1 MEKVR
6 SFGLNRVLGGAVAAI
21 AITVLLSCAGVLFT
35 VNELRG
41 AVAEQDRARLIIRT
55 LDDFLAG
62 MLNQETGMRGYLLTG
77 RESSLEPY
85 NAGRADFDKAAG
97 ALQQLLRGREPQ
109 EAALLNEAI
118 EAARAWQHDIGEPSV
133 HAAADPAT
141 RPDAA
146 ALEQSG
152 QGKQRFDILRAR
164 LRSIEAVENRSLTR
178 QSVLLED
185 ASYNAALAGW
195 LSAAI
200 VLAIC
205 AGVAVMVARIIVRP
219 LTRLAEIMS
228 RLVRRDL
235 TAEVPGIEMRN
246 EVGAM
251 ARAVEVF
258 KNSLVE
264 LDRSSLLRTTADT
277 LPAMVGYIDAQG
289 RIGFLNDEFARWFDF
304 GSADV
309 ATAHGRKL
317 AEIFGA
323 GRFPGADSELLAALG
338 GDEVRFEHRLAKP
351 GAGYRAVEANY
362 RPHRN
367 AIGEVLGAVT
377 LLTDISERKVM
388 ELRMAQQTRALLRSN
403 EELEQFAYV
412 ASHDLKAPLR
422 GIDNLVTWIEEDLA
436 GQLTG
441 DVATNMALLKSRVRR
456 LESLLDDLLAYSRA
470 GRGEIV
476 YDTVDTR
483 ALAEELAVLVN
494 PPEGFR
500 ITGADGLPTI
510 RTARAPLTQALQNL
524 IGNAIKHH
532 DHPADGHVEIDA
544 RPASGIGGETTEFS
558 VTDDG
563 PGIPAQFRERVFGMF
578 QTLRPR
584 DEIEGS
590 GMGLAIVK
598 KLVER
603 QGGKIWLQDAPGG
616 KGLSVHFTWPNNEKD
631 VEDGADR
638 KSAAD

>member
-6 SFGLNRVLGGAVAAI
+6 SFGLNRTLGAAI
-21 AITVLLSCAGVLFT
+21 AAIAMTVLLSSGGVLLT
-35 VNELRG
+35 LGQIRD
-41 AVAEQDRARLIIRT
+41 AVEAQDRARRIIRS
-55 LDDFLAG
+55 LDGFLDA
-62 MLNQETGMRGYLLTG
+62 MLNQETGLRGYLLTG
-77 RESSLEPY
+77 RDSSLAPY
-85 NAGRADFDKAAG
+85 EEGKPAFETSVGTLQAELAHAD
-97 ALQQLLRGREPQ
+97 LQEQ
-109 EAALLNEAI
+109 ALLGEAI
-118 EAARAWQHDIGEPSV
+118 EAARAWQHDIGDPILR
-133 HAAADPAT
+133 AMADPAT
-141 RPDAA
+141 RPNAA
-146 ALEQSG
+146 SVEETG
-152 QGKQRFDILRAR
+152 QGKQRFDTFRAR
-164 LRSIEAVENRSLTR
+164 LKAIEEVERQHAVAAR
-178 QSVLLED
+178 D
-185 ASYNAALAGW
+185 AMAAATHNAALAGW
-195 LSAAI
+195 IGALI
-200 VLAIC
+200 ILAIC

-219 LTRLAEIMS
+219 LTRLADVMT

-235 TAEVPGIEMRN
+235 SAEVPGIEMRN

-251 ARAVEVF
+251 ARAVAVF

-277 LPAMVGYIDAQG
+277 LPAMVGYIDVQG
-289 RIGFLNDEFARWFDF
+289 RIGFLNGEFARWFDF
-304 GSADV
+304 GAADV
-309 ATAHGRKL
+309 ASAHGRKL
-317 AEIFGA
+317 TEIFGS
-323 GRFPGADSELLAALG
+323 GRFPGAEGELLTALG
-338 GDEVRFEHRLAKP
+338 GEEVRFEHRLVKH
-351 GAGYRAVEANY
+351 GAGYRAVEAYY
-362 RPHRN
+362 RPHRS
-367 AIGEVLGAVT
+367 AGGEVLGVVT

-388 ELRMAQQTRALLRSN
+388 ELRMAQQTRELRRSN

-441 DVATNMALLKSRVRR
+441 DVATNMNLLKSRVRR

-483 ALAEELAVLVN
+483 ALVEELAVLIN
-494 PPEGFR
+494 PPDGFR
-500 ITGADGLPTI
+500 ITGSDRLPTI
-510 RTARAPLTQALQNL
+510 RTARAALTQALQNL

-532 DHPADGHVEIDA
+532 DQPADGHVEIDA
-544 RPASGIGGETTEFS
+544 RPASGSGGELTEFS

-603 QGGKIWLQDAPGG
+603 QGGKIWLEDAPGG
-616 KGLSVHFTWPNNEKD
+616 RGLSVHFTWPNNERD
-631 VEDGADR
+631 VENGADR
-638 KSAAD
+638 ESAAD